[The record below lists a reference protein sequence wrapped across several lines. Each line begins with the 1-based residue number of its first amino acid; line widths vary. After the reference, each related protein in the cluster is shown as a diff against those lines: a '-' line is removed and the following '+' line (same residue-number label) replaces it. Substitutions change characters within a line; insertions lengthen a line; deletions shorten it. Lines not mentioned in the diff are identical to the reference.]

1 MPVIFSRAC
10 EYAIRGL
17 IEMARHPGQE
27 NWKIQD
33 LAERTNAPAPY
44 LAKTFQTLVR
54 SQILNSTKGRRGG
67 FSFAVPTKNISL
79 MDIVNIIDG
88 PRLSRSCALGFP
100 ECGND
105 NECPIHEQWGAIR
118 DMIIHTLNKPLD
130 EFTH

>member
-17 IEMARHPGQE
+17 IEMARHPEQK

-44 LAKTFQTLVR
+44 LAKRFQTLVR
-54 SQILNSTKGRRGG
+54 NQILHATKGGG
-67 FSFAVPTKNISL
+67 FAFAISTKNISL

-118 DMIIHTLNKPLD
+118 DMIISALNKPLD

>member
-17 IEMARHPGQE
+17 IEMARHPEQK

-54 SQILNSTKGRRGG
+54 RQILNSTKGRGGG
-67 FSFAVPTKNISL
+67 FFICGSNEKNIA
-79 MDIVNIIDG
+79 DG
-88 PRLSRSCALGFP
+88 HRQ
-100 ECGND
+100 
-105 NECPIHEQWGAIR
+105 HY
-118 DMIIHTLNKPLD
+118 
-130 EFTH
+130 